1 MLISQKTLT
10 YVVRIYFINV
20 WMLYAMR
27 DKKKHVNKYRTMM
40 ASGTIVR
47 LALCNINQYTHIDS
61 AFPFIICVYYNP

>member
-27 DKKKHVNKYRTMM
+27 DKKKTCKQISYDDGVWY
-40 ASGTIVR
+40 
-47 LALCNINQYTHIDS
+47 DS
-61 AFPFIICVYYNP
+61 APGVMQHQSIHAYRQCFSIHNLCLL